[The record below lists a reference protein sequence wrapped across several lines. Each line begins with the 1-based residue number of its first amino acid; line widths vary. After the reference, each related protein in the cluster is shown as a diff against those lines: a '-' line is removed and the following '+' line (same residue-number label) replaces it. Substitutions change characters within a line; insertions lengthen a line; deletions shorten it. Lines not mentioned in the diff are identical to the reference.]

1 MVDFD
6 GFPDDDNESF
16 GSEYDGETTAF
27 NEDGSFI
34 GVYNG
39 KDKKGQNQGPPAYK
53 PPASESNV

>member
-34 GVYNG
+34 GVYS
-39 KDKKGQNQGPPAYK
+39 KDKKGGQGPPAYK
-53 PPASESNV
+53 PPATESNV